1 MSGESPGKLFS
12 WMQSWAH
19 LNHYVL
25 EQSTE
30 YMYALLFVSVRV
42 CNVCMCMCVHLWG
55 GQKSMSGV
63 FLSFFLPYFLKAK
76 SIRVPSSLIWLS

>member
-42 CNVCMCMCVHLWG
+42 CKCVYVHVCAFVGRPEVHVWCLP
-55 GQKSMSGV
+55 QS
-63 FLSFFLPYFLKAK
+63 LSALF
-76 SIRVPSSLIWLS
+76 S